1 MLDAVYKRLANSK
14 RLFEYTGKVCVV
26 HISQGERS
34 LWKTESRVTIPDQH
48 GSHICVG
55 VSPDLTLALLVA
67 SRFISYVH
75 NCLFSI
81 LVASY
86 QHSGEIER
94 KLKRS

>member
-1 MLDAVYKRLANSK
+1 MSGAVYKRLANSK
-14 RLFEYTGKVCVV
+14 WLFGYIGKECVV
-26 HISQGERS
+26 YISQGERS
-34 LWKTESRVTIPDQH
+34 LWKMESRVTIPDQH
-48 GSHICVG
+48 GSCICVG
-55 VSPDLTLALLVA
+55 VSPDLALALLVA
-67 SRFISYVH
+67 SQFISYVH